1 MSRTSRA
8 RHILSTRDRSPS
20 LRANQPLAMAT
31 TAAMLSAAARRFS
44 RSASTIGRREVT
56 DSHILTIDG
65 YAASRKIPRN
75 WWSRSPPFEAV
86 DHRWTIKYFPNVASC
101 CFEGHISFFLELE
114 VDSFYGVHRITDPV
128 DFKFSLLD
136 RAGNAAHSRGVE
148 GHVFSEATKVYG
160 VREFM
165 AWKDLAKSGCVK
177 DDAFTVICDITVS
190 QDWTKVDDEDDTG
203 GGGGGA
209 ETPAAPR
216 VVVPPSNLREHM
228 NDLLWKKQGADVTIH
243 VGEESFDAHGWLL
256 MARSPV
262 FEAELLATPASKEKL
277 PGGVRRRVEIKGVDP
292 KVFKAM
298 LHFMYTDALP
308 ETMEEEEDETV
319 VAMAQGLLAAA
330 NRFKLERL
338 KVVCEEIL
346 CRHIDV
352 SSVAVTLAVA
362 EENGCHALK
371 AACLEF
377 IARPGNMKK
386 VMETEGF
393 EKTKDSCLAGMLDVA
408 MKQLAS

>member
-1 MSRTSRA
+1 M
-8 RHILSTRDRSPS
+8 
-20 LRANQPLAMAT
+20 
-31 TAAMLSAAARRFS
+31 
-44 RSASTIGRREVT
+44 ASTG
-56 DSHILTIDG
+56 
-65 YAASRKIPRN
+65 
-75 WWSRSPPFEAV
+75 SPTP
-86 DHRWTIKYFPNVASC
+86 
-101 CFEGHISFFLELE
+101 
-114 VDSFYGVHRITDPV
+114 
-128 DFKFSLLD
+128 
-136 RAGNAAHSRGVE
+136 RGVE

-160 VREFM
+160 IREFM
-165 AWKDLAKSGCVK
+165 AWKDLARSGCVK
-177 DDAFTVICDITVS
+177 DDAFTVRCDITVF
-190 QDWTKVDDEDDTG
+190 QDWTKVDDDTS
-203 GGGGGA
+203 GGGA
-209 ETPAAPR
+209 ATPATPR

-228 NDLLWKKQGADVTIH
+228 NDLLWKKKGADVTIH

-262 FEAELLATPASKEKL
+262 FEAELIAAPASKEKL
-277 PGGVRRRVEIKGVDP
+277 SGGVGRRVEIKGVEP

-308 ETMEEEEDETV
+308 ETMEEEEEEEEEETV

-338 KVVCEEIL
+338 KVMCEEIL

-393 EKTKDSCLAGMLDVA
+393 EKTKDSCLAAMLDVA